1 MAIRRERYCYHSYPN
16 PRIKDRLRTVF
27 LLLSIEVFRN
37 LSLPSMDKRVRVRF
51 APSPT
56 GGLHLGGMRT
66 VLYNYLFAKKH
77 SGDFILRIEDTDQS
91 RYVAGAEEYIF
102 NCLKW
107 AGLEP
112 NESPING
119 GSYGPYRQSERKEL
133 YRKYAE
139 QLVKDGH
146 AYYAFDTPEELEK
159 MRHDFKTEQNPSPQ
173 YDGSVRMKMRNSVSM
188 ATDETKKL
196 LDEKVKHVIRIKMP
210 EHETVSFNDMIR
222 GDVSFDTSIV
232 DDKVLLKAD
241 GMPTYHLAVVVDDHL
256 MKISHAFRGE
266 EWLSSAPVHI
276 LLWKYLF
283 GLEEM
288 PQWAHLPLILG
299 PNGKLSKRDGA
310 KYGFPVFA
318 MNWTDPKTNELTEGF
333 KEKGFLPE
341 AFINLLALLGWN
353 DGTEQEIFTKEEL
366 IEKFSIERVHSGGA
380 KFDYEKAKWFNHEWI
395 KKSPVDSLQS
405 TVHSL
410 LVEKGV
416 INIDNSALKKVIGLV
431 KDRCTLLTDFYDQ
444 SYFFF
449 KAPEKWDVDAVK
461 PKWNEAKQ
469 LFFAEVI
476 RNYELNNDWTAAV
489 LEKDFKEI
497 TAVNQIKPGE
507 VLLPF
512 RIMLVGGKF
521 GPGVFDIAEII
532 GKEETISRIKKSL
545 TAFA

>member
-1 MAIRRERYCYHSYPN
+1 MN
-16 PRIKDRLRTVF
+16 KQ
-27 LLLSIEVFRN
+27 
-37 LSLPSMDKRVRVRF
+37 VRVRF

-56 GGLHLGGMRT
+56 GGLHIGGMRT
-66 VLYNYLFAKKH
+66 VLYNYLFAKQNN
-77 SGDFILRIEDTDQS
+77 GDFILRIEDTDQS
-91 RYVAGAEEYIF
+91 RYVPGAEEYIF

-112 NESPING
+112 TESSQHG

-139 QLVKDGH
+139 QLIKDGH
-146 AYYAFDTPEELEK
+146 AYYAFDTPEDLEN
-159 MRHDFKTEQNPSPQ
+159 MRHDLKTEQNPSPQ
-173 YDGSVRMKMRNSVSM
+173 YDQSIRMKMRNSLSLDREEV
-188 ATDETKKL
+188 KKL
-196 LDEKVKHVIRIKMP
+196 QDANTRHVIRIKMP
-210 EHETVSFNDMIR
+210 EHETVSFIDMIR
-222 GDVSFDTSIV
+222 GEVSFDTSVV

-241 GMPTYHLAVVVDDHL
+241 GMPTYHLAVVVDDYL

-283 GLEEM
+283 GLNEM

-318 MNWTDPKTNELTEGF
+318 MNWKDPKTNELTEGF

-341 AFINLLALLGWN
+341 AFIDLLALLGWN

-395 KKSPVDSLQS
+395 KKSTVNSLRS
-405 TVHSL
+405 TVKTHL
-410 LVEKGV
+410 IEKG
-416 INIDNSALKKVIGLV
+416 ITEIDDRVLEKVIALV
-431 KDRCTLLTDFYDQ
+431 KDRCTLLTDFYYQ
-444 SYFFF
+444 SQFFF
-449 KAPEKWDVDAVK
+449 KAPGKWDVDAVK
-461 PKWNEAKQ
+461 PKWNEEK
-469 LFFAEVI
+469 
-476 RNYELNNDWTAAV
+476 
-489 LEKDFKEI
+489 KDFFEAFADKLSG
-497 TAVNQIKPGE
+497 AVNWELADLENAFKNLSIEKNIKPGD
-507 VLLPF
+507 LQLPL

-521 GPGVFDIAEII
+521 GPPVFNIAEVL
-532 GKEETISRIKKSL
+532 GKEETISRIKRAL
-545 TAFA
+545 TVF